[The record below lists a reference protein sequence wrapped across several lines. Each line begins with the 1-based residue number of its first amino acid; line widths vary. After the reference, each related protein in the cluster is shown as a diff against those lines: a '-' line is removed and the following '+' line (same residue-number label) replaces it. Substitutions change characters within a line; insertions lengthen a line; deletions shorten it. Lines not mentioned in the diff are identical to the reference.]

1 MGQGYK
7 APPGDSVA
15 PIVNKLRGQQRQ
27 INDLQKPPGTNL
39 SELYNQVQQ
48 ALANI
53 NATVTAAIAANS
65 YTKSQIDALIANPPS
80 GSAVTGNV
88 SATGQVSAGSQVVA
102 TTALR
107 GADIYATNAPG
118 FNITGTRV
126 AAWWETATG
135 RGGTAS
141 SSIRFKEILEEDALA
156 GEAFARAILSCSI
169 VFYHYKAE
177 LAKRDD
183 PSSPDYVGPSHLVH
197 TEVGMIAERL
207 HEAGLWP
214 FVIYERGEDDKLKLD
229 ADGQPVPF
237 GIHYEMFS
245 LAVLAAAQWL
255 FARYTDLDAR
265 VATLEGKTA

>member
-53 NATVTAAIAANS
+53 NATVAAAIAANS
-65 YTKSQIDALIANPPS
+65 YTQAQINALDAATLA
-80 GSAVTGNV
+80 SAQAYVNAGGITMTSSL
-88 SATGQVSAGSQVVA
+88 SASDLFTRNGPTQ
-102 TTALR
+102 
-107 GADIYATNAPG
+107 
-118 FNITGTRV
+118 NITATRV
-126 AAWWETATG
+126 AGWIQSSNG
-135 RGGTAS
+135 LVGTAS
-141 SSIRFKEILEEDALA
+141 SSLRFKEILEEDALA
-156 GEAFARAILSCSI
+156 GEEIARAILSISI

-183 PSSPDYVGPSHLVH
+183 PQSPDYVGPDYPVS
-197 TEVGMIAERL
+197 TEIGMIAERL

-214 FVIYERGEDDKLKLD
+214 FVIYERDETEHLIYDD
-229 ADGQPVPF
+229 DGQPIPF